1 MMIGGA
7 TNEKSYTTSGIL
19 TNNHSGN
26 IYKKL
31 TWGSQHCG
39 RQ

>member
-1 MMIGGA
+1 MIIGGT
-7 TNEKSYTTSGIL
+7 TNEKSSGIL
-19 TNNHSGN
+19 TNYHSGN
-26 IYKKL
+26 ICKKL